1 MKKKPLIFVG
11 SFTAALLLL
20 VLSSCNMSPADSL
33 FTSFAQGS
41 ELPAEYAIAS
51 GNIGLMVGCL
61 AGLERQ
67 FNSTGLS
74 DLERGEI
81 ALDMVDL
88 LAVLSRSMI
97 VLFSYILEASSPVGL
112 TDIDSFYPSPVDAE
126 YLIRIANEKL
136 MEYGINADPSP
147 MQLFW
152 SILGLAIYENVVNG
166 GDYSTRAA
174 DHKLLY
180 DNLVAVAEQEAS
192 KGTNPGFLPLLNQL
206 RTVFGG

>member
-11 SFTAALLLL
+11 CFAAVFLLLI
-20 VLSSCNMSPADSL
+20 LSSCNMSPADSL

-41 ELPAEYAIAS
+41 KIPAEYAIAS
-51 GNIGLMVGCL
+51 GNAGLMLGCL
-61 AGLERQ
+61 AGLERE

-74 DLERGEI
+74 GLERGEI

-88 LAVLSRSMI
+88 LAVLSQSMI
-97 VLFSYILEASSPVGL
+97 VLFSYILEGSPPGDL
-112 TDIDSFYPSPVDAE
+112 ADIDSFYSSPIDAE

-166 GDYSTRAA
+166 GDYSTMAA

-180 DNLVAVAEQEAS
+180 DNLVAAAEQ
-192 KGTNPGFLPLLNQL
+192 K
-206 RTVFGG
+206 